1 MDGSGTVGHH
11 GPGSGQM
18 GIISIRPPANHI
30 RVPLT
35 AEAQNAG
42 NCLWDP
48 RVPTLYGTQAPRGTT
63 APQVMVL
70 DSKEREEGPSVPRR
84 LPLSFPKC
92 LPK

>member
-35 AEAQNAG
+35 AEAQNANLVWHPG
-42 NCLWDP
+42 TP
-48 RVPTLYGTQAPRGTT
+48 RHHSTT

-84 LPLSFPKC
+84 LPLSFPKRA
-92 LPK
+92 PK